1 MPIQAPVSPLGL
13 LETAPQLLKPAPE
26 PLGEMLCC
34 GYSPLQAEAVS
45 RALNHALAARDR
57 QSGGC
62 PDAVDVARVL
72 KEIWADAATIQAA
85 LLADADLDQA
95 SLSAGFGTRV
105 AEWVKKV
112 ARLEQFVCPEEGLQH
127 PRQAEMW
134 RRLLLALAN
143 DVRPLLIVLARR
155 LEALRSDIKDRRML
169 AREALG
175 IHAPLASR
183 LGVHRLKWELEDL
196 AFRYLEP
203 DTYQQ
208 LALQLAASRASR
220 ESYVRDFIA
229 RLKAGLNHA
238 GIVATVQG
246 RPKHLFSIWKKMQ
259 RKQVDFCSLY
269 DLNAV
274 RVIVADIP
282 TCYRV
287 LAMVHDQWEPIPE
300 EYDDYI
306 ARPKDNGY
314 QSLHTVIRGPKG
326 LPVEIQIRTEA
337 MHTLAE
343 YGMAAHWRYKE
354 GGRQDPVLEH
364 TMAALSRSLKTGAD
378 GGDWFAG
385 QVFVLTPRRQV
396 ICLPE
401 GATPIDFA
409 YAIHTEVG
417 HRCRGARVDGRI
429 VPLDFRLRTGQQVEI
444 LTAKTGGP
452 NRSWLDQAK
461 TDHAR
466 HRIRQWFKQ
475 KETEI
480 YRRLGR
486 QRLERELRR
495 LGLNEIEWPRLLQRL
510 RLHQPQEVWLAIGRG
525 EISRGQLA
533 TALRGITAPA
543 ELKTSVGADLRA
555 NLNSGQSQGIAPT
568 LYVQGER
575 NLLTRLARCCQPAP
589 GEAVIGYL
597 TIHHRITIHRQDC
610 PNVVHLPE
618 TRRSRLVETVWE

>member
-1 MPIQAPVSPLGL
+1 MVAAISSEL
-13 LETAPQLLKPAPE
+13 LERALHFARPHLDSLCWGYPAPQADAIRQALMYAVA
-26 PLGEMLCC
+26 C
-34 GYSPLQAEAVS
+34 GRPS
-45 RALNHALAARDR
+45 DR
-57 QSGGC
+57 
-62 PDAVDVARVL
+62 PDAVAVAQRL
-72 KEIWADAATIQAA
+72 KEIWADAATLQAA

-95 SLSAGFGTRV
+95 TLKAAFGTQV
-105 AEWVKKV
+105 AAWVKKV
-112 ARLEQFVCPEEGLQH
+112 TRLEQFACPEEGLQH
-127 PRQAEMW
+127 PRQTEMW

-155 LEALRSDIKDRRML
+155 LEALRL
-169 AREALG
+169 ALRERTAQGKRLACEALK
-175 IHAPLASR
+175 IHSPLASR
-183 LGVHRLKWELEDL
+183 LGVYRLKWELEDL

-203 DTYQQ
+203 DTYYR
-208 LALQLAASRASR
+208 LAAELAASRASR
-220 ESYVRDFIA
+220 ESYVNDFIA
-229 RLKAGLNHA
+229 HLQAGLEA
-238 GIVATVQG
+238 FGISAKVQG
-246 RPKHLFSIWKKMQ
+246 RPKHLYSIWKKMQ
-259 RKQVDFCSLY
+259 RKQVDCSGLY
-269 DLNAV
+269 DLHAV

-314 QSLHTVIRGPKG
+314 QSLHTVIKGPQG

-354 GGRQDPVLEH
+354 GSRRDPVLEQ
-364 TMAALSRSLKTGAD
+364 TVAALSRSLKTGAED
-378 GGDWFAG
+378 GNWFAG
-385 QVFVLTPRRQV
+385 QVFVLTPKRQV

-429 VPLDFRLRTGQQVEI
+429 VPLDYRLQTGQQVEI
-444 LTAKTGGP
+444 LTANEGGP
-452 NRSWLDQAK
+452 NRSWLDQVK

-475 KETEI
+475 QETEI

-495 LGLNEIEWPRLLQRL
+495 LGIKEIEWLRLLQHF
-510 RLHQPQEVWLAIGRG
+510 RLHQPEELWLALGRG
-525 EISRGQLA
+525 EISRSQLVNC
-533 TALRGITAPA
+533 LRGTAGSSPA
-543 ELKTSVGADLRA
+543 PIDPKTSPAGVKGCEASL
-555 NLNSGQSQGIAPT
+555 PT

-575 NLLTRLARCCQPAP
+575 NLLTQLARCCRPAP
-589 GEAVIGYL
+589 GEQVVGYL
-597 TIHHRITIHRQDC
+597 TVRHRITIHRKDC
-610 PNVVHLPE
+610 PNLMHLSE
-618 TRRSRLVETVWE
+618 TRSDRLVEAVWE